1 MYCEYTVV
9 HVHLYMKKNTVVVK
23 HKVKHK
29 LYMYTVVEV
38 CKRSIFSRSVYSLS
52 AYSLVIY
59 TVMFTIN
66 GWLFLPQNQSEVQ
79 V

>member
-29 LYMYTVVEV
+29 LYMYTVLEV

-52 AYSLVIY
+52 AYSLVSVYCENYYVLSI
-59 TVMFTIN
+59 FRI
-66 GWLFLPQNQSEVQ
+66 
-79 V
+79 